1 MITEPS
7 PGQNFYLKVD
17 HRESPNFFS
26 KNDHSP
32 LVILNPSA
40 DNRRMALEVIAHANH
55 VVHTTISPF
64 LAVAQLDA
72 VRFL

>member
-7 PGQNFYLKVD
+7 PGQIIINFILKFGD
-17 HRESPNFFS
+17 SNFFS